1 VATTAETQGTSLV
14 RHLPN
19 PCGQSSPN
27 HHAIA
32 ARARIRSA
40 NLAAMA
46 QPTDEAR
53 QEILDAIAEATDQIG
68 TALALLSEA
77 YERLDE
83 QSADR
88 LEQDLFQPVQ
98 TAYGRARRTHSEFA
112 ARCGLPSQTLT
123 PAPLPAPS
131 QSVRDLLVGAVEA
144 AAKADT
150 ALATLQDSMLPVE
163 VGDPELRAG
172 LSEVRRLLGDVPARA
187 QALQRTVG
195 R

>member
-1 VATTAETQGTSLV
+1 MAQTTAE
-14 RHLPN
+14 
-19 PCGQSSPN
+19 
-27 HHAIA
+27 
-32 ARARIRSA
+32 
-40 NLAAMA
+40 
-46 QPTDEAR
+46 AR
-53 QEILDAIAEATDQIG
+53 QDILDAIAEATDDIG

-112 ARCGLPSQTLT
+112 ARSGLSSQVFAPAST
-123 PAPLPAPS
+123 PPPS
-131 QSVRDLLVGAVEA
+131 QSVRDLLTGTVEA

-150 ALATLQDSMLPVE
+150 TLATLQDSMAPVE
-163 VGDPELRAG
+163 FGDPELRAG
-172 LSEVRRLLGDVPARA
+172 LSEVRRLLGDLQARA
-187 QALQRTVG
+187 HELMRTVG

>member
-1 VATTAETQGTSLV
+1 MAQTTAE
-14 RHLPN
+14 
-19 PCGQSSPN
+19 
-27 HHAIA
+27 
-32 ARARIRSA
+32 
-40 NLAAMA
+40 
-46 QPTDEAR
+46 AR
-53 QEILDAIAEATDQIG
+53 QDILDAIAEAADEIA

-112 ARCGLPSQTLT
+112 ARSGLPGQVFA
-123 PAPLPAPS
+123 PAPTPS
-131 QSVRDLLVGAVEA
+131 PSHSVSDLLAGTVEA

-150 ALATLQDSMLPVE
+150 TLATLQDSMAPVE
-163 VGDPELRAG
+163 FGDPELRAG
-172 LSEVRRLLGDVPARA
+172 LSEVRRLLADVQVRA
-187 QALQRTVG
+187 HELMRTVG

>member
-1 VATTAETQGTSLV
+1 MAGDNSA
-14 RHLPN
+14 
-19 PCGQSSPN
+19 
-27 HHAIA
+27 
-32 ARARIRSA
+32 IRSEQ
-40 NLAAMA
+40 AASEMWTIETLNA
-46 QPTDEAR
+46 Q
-53 QEILDAIAEATDQIG
+53 IAVGRSTCEKVVG

>member
-1 VATTAETQGTSLV
+1 MAQTTA
-14 RHLPN
+14 
-19 PCGQSSPN
+19 
-27 HHAIA
+27 
-32 ARARIRSA
+32 
-40 NLAAMA
+40 
-46 QPTDEAR
+46 EAR
-53 QEILDAIAEATDQIG
+53 QEILDAIAGATYEIG

-112 ARCGLPSQTLT
+112 ARSGLPSQVFEPAST
-123 PAPLPAPS
+123 PPPS
-131 QSVRDLLVGAVEA
+131 QSVRDLLTGTVEA

-150 ALATLQDSMLPVE
+150 TLATLQDSMAPVE
-163 VGDPELRAG
+163 FGDPELRAG
-172 LSEVRRLLGDVPARA
+172 LSEVRRLLGDVQARA
-187 QALQRTVG
+187 HELMRTVG

>member
-1 VATTAETQGTSLV
+1 MAQTTA
-14 RHLPN
+14 
-19 PCGQSSPN
+19 
-27 HHAIA
+27 
-32 ARARIRSA
+32 
-40 NLAAMA
+40 
-46 QPTDEAR
+46 EAR
-53 QEILDAIAEATDQIG
+53 QEILDAIAGATDEIG

-112 ARCGLPSQTLT
+112 ARSGLPSRVFEPAST
-123 PAPLPAPS
+123 PPPS
-131 QSVRDLLVGAVEA
+131 QSVRDLLTGTVEA

-150 ALATLQDSMLPVE
+150 TLATLQDSMAPVE
-163 VGDPELRAG
+163 FGDPELRAG
-172 LSEVRRLLGDVPARA
+172 LSEVRRLLGDVQARA
-187 QALQRTVG
+187 HELMRTVG